1 MQIRPFGSV
10 KRELRIRLDIRK
22 SVTSLPAMVPA
33 EWLKPDLVLAQQ
45 DDVALSTLRQR
56 VAEKMASVAGLPVA
70 RVESALLE
78 ATAGEGYSIGSGVA
92 IPHIELPE
100 LSETFVCLVT
110 LKSPL
115 TLKSIDGK
123 PVEVMVFILS
133 KPDPHAH
140 LLLLAHIA
148 RLAQSRTFL
157 DGLRR
162 SQTTEEIIQL
172 VRAAEMRHRVLRLSA
187 PQAPASTH
195 ALFVISLGGEKIV
208 DSLLVDLVD
217 LGFGDAS
224 VLEAQS
230 LREAAANEVPLFAGF
245 RDLFGDPGGRRILII
260 QSELERSETL
270 IAAVKQVA
278 DEHKSEDARI
288 SVIPLQ
294 TTWSVPRIESEAPS
308 KEH

>member
-1 MQIRPFGSV
+1 M
-10 KRELRIRLDIRK
+10 
-22 SVTSLPAMVPA
+22 TSLAAMVPA
-33 EWLKPDLVLAQQ
+33 EWLKPELVLAQQ
-45 DDVALSTLRQR
+45 DDVAMGTLRKR
-56 VAEKMASVAGLPVA
+56 VAEKMAPVAGLA
-70 RVESALLE
+70 IDRVEAALVE

-100 LSETFVCLVT
+100 LTENFVCFVT
-110 LKSPL
+110 LKSPMPL
-115 TLKSIDGK
+115 RSIDGK
-123 PVEVMVFILS
+123 PVEVIVFILS

-140 LLLLAHIA
+140 LLLLAHLA

-162 SQTTEEIIQL
+162 SQSVEEIMQL
-172 VRAAEMRHRVLRLSA
+172 VRAAELRHKALKQPE
-187 PQAPASTH
+187 PQAPQSTH

-260 QSELERSETL
+260 EAELERSHIVVE
-270 IAAVKQVA
+270 AVRRVA

-294 TTWSVPRIESEAPS
+294 TKWSVPQAENEAPA